1 MTWRVP
7 RSVWWTA
14 GVGAAIAVCV
24 LFFRFPWRHM
34 ATIIAEGN
42 VGLLPP
48 ALLINLASP
57 FAKGWAW
64 HLLLKPVAPNRWRTA
79 QEANLVGA
87 AVNNVSIAV
96 GGEAA
101 RIHYIAQRDNV
112 PVGAAISSVVWTRV
126 TETIALAIF
135 LVMA

>member
-34 ATIIAEGN
+34 ATIIAEVN
-42 VGLLPP
+42 VGLLTT

-64 HLLLKPVAPNRWRTA
+64 HLLLKPVAPNRWWVA
-79 QEANLVGA
+79 QEANLIGT
-87 AVNNVSIAV
+87 AVRAGYFDRKKAS
-96 GGEAA
+96 
-101 RIHYIAQRDNV
+101 R
-112 PVGAAISSVVWTRV
+112 
-126 TETIALAIF
+126 
-135 LVMA
+135 